1 MLSLNSF
8 SQIDTTRISLQS
20 NIARLVAKDLIRYDG
35 CSQELK
41 LTQEKVGRLEE
52 KDSQKDVIITLLND
66 KVKNNQFIIGQKDSQ
81 IKEYDNMTKDLK
93 KELRQTKTKTF
104 LYKVGTFLGILTTS
118 YLLLLK

>member
-41 LTQEKVGRLEE
+41 LTQEKVIKLEQRESQKDTIIKLYEE
-52 KDSQKDVIITLLND
+52 KDENSEYIIRQYELQ
-66 KVKNNQFIIGQKDSQ
+66 VGQYEHLTSDLQ
-81 IKEYDNMTKDLK
+81 DEIKKG
-93 KELRQTKTKTF
+93 RTKTF

>member
-35 CSQELK
+35 CVQELK
-41 LTQEKVGRLEE
+41 LTQEKVIKLESREAQKDTIIKLYSE
-52 KDSQKDVIITLLND
+52 KDENSKYIIHQNEL
-66 KVKNNQFIIGQKDSQ
+66 QIGQYEHMTDDLQ
-81 IKEYDNMTKDLK
+81 KEI
-93 KELRQTKTKTF
+93 RRGRTKTF
-104 LYKVGTFLGILTTS
+104 VYKVGTFLGILTTS